1 MDFLFCSQSLSHS
14 DFPQRSSAYFEGYF
28 RRVLFGL
35 ENSNLS
41 RVSYVLSE
49 SYSRSTNKHT
59 SCGGFDFLFSPGQSR
74 EDVQFLFSVPNED
87 LSCCFFGFFFL
98 GVHPKLP
105 NLWENILSKRRLAGL
120 GGKVSHA
127 SNPIFFACIFYEFK
141 LTRRGRFPCRGDL
154 IMLRLLFGPGS
165 R

>member
-74 EDVQFLFSVPNED
+74 EDVQFLFSVLNED
-87 LSCCFFGFFFL
+87 LSCCFFRFFSRSS
-98 GVHPKLP
+98 
-105 NLWENILSKRRLAGL
+105 SKTAQFVGKYSFQEEVGWIRGGRLVTSAIRFS
-120 GGKVSHA
+120 SHA
-127 SNPIFFACIFYEFK
+127 FFMN
-141 LTRRGRFPCRGDL
+141 LN
-154 IMLRLLFGPGS
+154 
-165 R
+165 